1 MNTRCTIYNTIPVK
15 LFNLGQ
21 YKDLDKFY
29 YYIPDLEKF
38 LDIDLKK
45 FTTSDSSTFEDNTVR
60 IGAAN
65 IPIKDTSIDKFTTCY
80 TCVPSVAFLT
90 FLVKKKSVD
99 EEELKQEVKR
109 LRELVMFDSN
119 SFAEFIE
126 AHCPILSSFVDEDTE
141 RDNLIGKLRD
151 LVS

>member
-1 MNTRCTIYNTIPVK
+1 MNIQHTVYNVIPVK
-15 LFNLGQ
+15 FFNLS
-21 YKDLDKFY
+21 YCKDLDRVHF
-29 YYIPDLEKF
+29 YIPDLEK
-38 LDIDLKK
+38 LTDVDIKK
-45 FTTSDSSTFEDNTVR
+45 FITSDSSTFENDTIK
-60 IGAAN
+60 IGAAK
-65 IPIKDTSIDKFTTCY
+65 IPVKDTSIDKFTTCY
-80 TCVPSVAFLT
+80 TCVPSVGFLT

-126 AHCPILSSFVDEDTE
+126 VHCPILSSFVDEDTE